1 MSYNFMD
8 GKRVLKTDI
17 HMYLMNIADNNF
29 KRIINICKYLA
40 IIVRKASVS
49 LYLAV
54 NTSYSETSFNSD
66 LKSGSRNKSL

>member
-66 LKSGSRNKSL
+66 HKSGSRNKIL